1 MKQKLLFFFLFYSFL
16 MQSQCFDCAKVY
28 AGWIGGA
35 VFDLEKTDNA
45 VFVTIGTHLSGAN
58 RTDRPGLYK
67 YDLNCN
73 LLWKKEFPSYT
84 AANYFCVD
92 DQGNSYVLVK
102 ELLGGNYNSGR
113 EPFVLDGLQFY
124 FGVTLYKLS
133 PNGNVVWNR
142 KIGTINNL
150 AKNVYYNNG
159 YIYVTGSFN
168 NSININNQILL
179 SDNAYYG
186 RAFVAKFDIAGN
198 LIDAKKYGSDS
209 DVVKTSEIDKNGN
222 IYFGKIG
229 SNYTS
234 SSIFKVNSNLEMVWS
249 KEISNNGNILNKTV
263 YRPTILHYNPIN
275 DKLYLWGCFDRDVNV
290 LGNTFNTNSP
300 RNDVTQSI
308 LTEFNPSNGNLERF
322 KQINNNSMLE
332 YPGEANLRPSS
343 LNKAYMAGKGNE
355 LFVFTSFSNTMT
367 FPNAN
372 ITSRNLGEDLVLF
385 KMNLDNFEPEYVLKS
400 TGTNHYANSL
410 SLDAAG
416 PIKFDKDDLFLTSN
430 FQSEPLIINNSV
442 IYGNSGNNEANGL
455 LYKLKSSTSPPNKG
469 EILAENTCFNKAV
482 NFNVKGTFD
491 SILWNFDDPNSNANN
506 TAAINNPQHQFTAIG
521 TYTVAATIKCGS
533 ETQTITKEITITNS
547 PNDFTLNP
555 IYSCEGNS
563 GSGISNSFNTSG
575 IHAIVIGNQS
585 DLIVEYTNQ
594 SGVSLP
600 SPLPNPYTNTVK
612 NEEIITVKSY
622 FKTNPSCFIE
632 KDFKLI
638 IISKPQNPTGN
649 SPQIFCMQQNATI
662 NDIQIT
668 GQNIKWYS
676 AQTAGTIL
684 SNITPLQNGVTY
696 YASQTINGCESE
708 RAAVLINIQNTL
720 APTGNAN
727 QPFCTGQNPTI
738 LNIEITGTSIKWYDS
753 PNNGTLLSET
763 TNLQN
768 GKTYY
773 ASQTENSCESPR
785 FGVTVSLVNTPS
797 VPSGNPEQS
806 FCKKENKT
814 LNDIQI
820 MGQSIK
826 WFDTM
831 MSASTLPNTT
841 LLENNRTYYASQKIG
856 CDSDRIPILVH
867 VYDTPIPIGSKN
879 QQFCIDELAT
889 IENLNIAGTALKWYD
904 APINGNILNETTL
917 LKNGTYYVTQTANNC
932 ESERLAITV
941 KIQDTP
947 IPIADSPQQFC
958 IQKSSKISDIEINGQ
973 NIKWYESSSSTSNLS
988 ESTSLEN
995 GITYYASQTVSTCES
1010 DRIPVTINILEAT
1023 AGDCIHLVNELPF
1036 LKFFTPNG
1044 DGFNDTWTIDP
1055 DYLAPNSSIR
1065 IFDRYGRLIKEL
1077 ALNTSWNG
1085 TYLGNQQP
1093 ASDYWFTVTRINGTE
1108 YRGHFSLKR

>member
-1 MKQKLLFFFLFYSFL
+1 

-84 AANYFCVD
+84 LADYFCVD

-102 ELLGGNYNSGR
+102 ELLGGNYNYGR
-113 EPFVLDGLQFY
+113 EPFVLDGLDFY

-133 PNGNVVWNR
+133 PSGNVLWNR

-150 AKNVYYNNG
+150 AKNVYYNDG

-186 RAFVAKFDIAGN
+186 RAFVAKFDVGGN
-198 LIDAKKYGSDS
+198 LIDAKKYGSGS
-209 DVVKTSEIDKNGN
+209 EALKTSEIDKNGN
-222 IYFGKIG
+222 IYFGTIG
-229 SNYTS
+229 LNYVTS
-234 SSIFKVNSNLEMVWS
+234 TIFKVNSNLEMVWS

-263 YRPTILHYNPIN
+263 YRPTILYYNPIN

-290 LGNTFNTNSP
+290 LGNIFNTNSP

-308 LTEFNPSNGNLERF
+308 LTEFDPSNGNLQRF

-355 LFVFTSFSNTMT
+355 LFVFTSFSNTMI
-367 FPNAN
+367 FPNAT
-372 ITSRNLGEDLVLF
+372 ITSRYWGEDLVLF
-385 KMNLDNFEPEYVLKS
+385 KMNLDNFEPEYILKS
-400 TGTNHYANSL
+400 AGTNHYANTL

-416 PIKFDKDDLFLTSN
+416 PIRFDKNDLFLTSN

-442 IYGNSGNNEANGL
+442 IYGNSGNNESNGL
-455 LYKLKSSTSPPNKG
+455 LYKLKASTSPASKG

-482 NFNVKGTFD
+482 DFNVKGTFD

-506 TAAINNPQHQFTAIG
+506 TATINNPQHQFTAIG
-521 TYTVAATIKCGS
+521 TFNVSATIKCGS

-555 IYSCEGNS
+555 IYSCEANS

-575 IHAIVIGNQS
+575 IQATVIGNQS

-594 SGVSLP
+594 NGVSLP
-600 SPLPNPYTNTVK
+600 SPLPNPYTNTAK

-622 FKTNPSCFIE
+622 FKTNPSCFVE

-638 IISKPQNPTGN
+638 IISKSQNPTAN
-649 SPQIFCMQQNATI
+649 TQQTFCIRQNATLA
-662 NDIQIT
+662 NVQIT
-668 GQNIKWYS
+668 GQNIKWYD
-676 AQTAGTIL
+676 AQTAGTLL
-684 SNITPLQNGVTY
+684 SNTTPLQNGVTY
-696 YASQTINGCESE
+696 YASQTVNGCESE

-720 APTGNAN
+720 VPTANAN
-727 QPFCTGQNPTI
+727 QPFCNGQNPTI
-738 LNIEITGTSIKWYDS
+738 ANIEITGTSIKWYNA
-753 PNNGTLLSET
+753 PTNGSLLPET
-763 TNLQN
+763 TALQD

-773 ASQTENSCESPR
+773 ASQTINDCESPR
-785 FGVTVSLVNTPS
+785 FGVTVSIVNTPS
-797 VPSGNPEQS
+797 VPTGTPEQS

-820 MGQSIK
+820 TGQNIK
-826 WFDTM
+826 WFDTYF
-831 MSASTLPNTT
+831 SASVLPNTT
-841 LLENNRTYYASQKIG
+841 LLENNRTYYVSQTIG
-856 CDSDRIPILVH
+856 CESDRIPILVH
-867 VYDTPIPIGSKN
+867 VYNTPLPTGNNN

-889 IENLNIAGTALKWYD
+889 IEDLRIIGSVLKWYD
-904 APINGNILNETTL
+904 ATVNGNILQETDL
-917 LKNGTYYVTQTANNC
+917 LHTGTYYASQTLNNC
-932 ESERLAITV
+932 ESERLSITV

-947 IPIADSPQQFC
+947 IPSADSPQQFC
-958 IQKSSKISDIEINGQ
+958 IQKNAKISAIEISGQ
-973 NIKWYESSSSTSNLS
+973 NIKWYESSSATNTLS
-988 ESTSLEN
+988 ESTLLEN

-1010 DRIPVTINILEAT
+1010 DRIPITINILEAT
-1023 AGDCIHLVNELPF
+1023 SKDCINLVNELPYP
-1036 LKFFTPNG
+1036 KFFTPNG
-1044 DGFNDTWTIDP
+1044 DGFNDTWTIEP

-1065 IFDRYGRLIKEL
+1065 IFNRYGKLIKEL

-1085 TYLGNQQP
+1085 TYLGNQEP
-1093 ASDYWFTVTRINGTE
+1093 ASDYWFMVTRINGTE

>member
-1 MKQKLLFFFLFYSFL
+1 

-45 VFVTIGTHLSGAN
+45 VFVTIGTNLSGAN
-58 RTDRPGLYK
+58 RTDRSGLYK

-73 LLWKKEFPSYT
+73 LLWKKEFPDST
-84 AANYFCVD
+84 IADYFCAD

-113 EPFVLDGLQFY
+113 EPFVLDGLDFY

-133 PNGNVVWNR
+133 PSGNVVWNR
-142 KIGTINNL
+142 KIGIINNL
-150 AKNVYYNNG
+150 AKNVYYHNG

-179 SDNAYYG
+179 SDNSYYG
-186 RAFVAKFDIAGN
+186 RAFVAKFDVGGN
-198 LIDAKKYGSDS
+198 LIDAKKYGSGLE
-209 DVVKTSEIDKNGN
+209 VLKTSESDKNGN
-222 IYFGKIG
+222 IDFGKIG
-229 SNYTS
+229 QNYTS
-234 SSIFKVNSNLEMVWS
+234 STIFKVNSNLEMVWS

-290 LGNTFNTNSP
+290 LGNIFNTNSP

-308 LTEFNPSNGNLERF
+308 LTEFDPSNGNLERF
-322 KQINNNSMLE
+322 KQINNNTMLE

-355 LFVFTSFSNTMT
+355 LFIFTSFSNTMI
-367 FPNAN
+367 FPNAT

-385 KMNLDNFEPEYVLKS
+385 KMNLDTFEPEYVLKS
-400 TGTNHYANSL
+400 TGTNHYTNSL

-416 PIKFDKDDLFLTSN
+416 PIRFDKDDLFLTAN

-455 LYKLKSSTSPPNKG
+455 LYKLKAGTSPANKG

-491 SILWNFDDPNSNANN
+491 SILWNFDDPSSTANN
-506 TAAINNPQHQFTAIG
+506 TAAINNPQHQFTASG
-521 TYTVAATIKCGS
+521 TYNVTAIIKCGS
-533 ETQTITKEITITNS
+533 ETQTITKEVKITNS
-547 PNDFTLNP
+547 PNDFTLNS
-555 IYSCEGNS
+555 IYSCEANA
-563 GSGISNSFNTSG
+563 GSGISNSFDTSG
-575 IHAIVIGNQS
+575 IHATVIGNQS
-585 DLIVEYTNQ
+585 DLIVEYRNQ
-594 SGVSLP
+594 NGISLP

-612 NEEIITVKSY
+612 NEEIITAKSY
-622 FKTNPSCFIE
+622 FKTNPSCFVE

-638 IISKPQNPTGN
+638 IISKPQNPIANTT
-649 SPQIFCMQQNATI
+649 QTFCIQQNATL
-662 NDIQIT
+662 NEIQIT
-668 GQNIKWYS
+668 GQSIKWYN
-676 AQTAGTIL
+676 AQTAGTLL
-684 SNITPLQNGVTY
+684 SNTTALQNGVTY
-696 YASQTINGCESE
+696 FASQTVNGCESE
-708 RAAVLINIQNTL
+708 RTPVTINIQNTL

-727 QPFCTGQNPTI
+727 QYFCIGQNAT
-738 LNIEITGTSIKWYDS
+738 LSNIEITGASIKWYDA
-753 PNNGTLLSET
+753 PRNGSLLAET
-763 TNLQN
+763 TNLAN

-773 ASQTENSCESPR
+773 ASQTLNSCESPR
-785 FGVTVSLVNTPS
+785 FGITVSFVNTPN
-797 VPSGNPEQS
+797 VPTGNSEQS
-806 FCKKENKT
+806 FCKRENKT

-820 MGQSIK
+820 TGQNIK
-826 WFDTM
+826 WFDTSF
-831 MSASTLPNTT
+831 SASVLPATT
-841 LLENNRTYYASQKIG
+841 LLENNRTYYVSQTIG
-856 CDSDRIPILVH
+856 CDSDRIPILIH
-867 VYDTPIPIGSKN
+867 VYDTPMPTGNNN
-879 QQFCIDELAT
+879 QQFCIDELST
-889 IENLNIAGTALKWYD
+889 IAALKIAGTSLKWYD
-904 APINGNILNETTL
+904 AATNGNALQETDL
-917 LKNGTYYVTQTANNC
+917 LQNGKYYVSQTLNNC

-941 KIQDTP
+941 KIQDTQ

-958 IQKSSKISDIEINGQ
+958 IQKNAKISDIEINGQ
-973 NIKWYESSSSTSNLS
+973 NIKWYESSSATNNLS

-995 GITYYASQTVSTCES
+995 GITYYATQALSNCES

-1023 AGDCIHLVNELPF
+1023 AGDCIHLVNDIPYP
-1036 LKFFTPNG
+1036 KIFTPNG

-1065 IFDRYGRLIKEL
+1065 IFDRYGKLIKEL
-1077 ALNTSWNG
+1077 TLNSSWNG